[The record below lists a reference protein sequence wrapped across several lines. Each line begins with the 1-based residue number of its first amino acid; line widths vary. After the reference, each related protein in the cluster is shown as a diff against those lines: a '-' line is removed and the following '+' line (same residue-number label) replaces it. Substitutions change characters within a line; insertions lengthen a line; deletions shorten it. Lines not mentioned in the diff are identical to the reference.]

1 MVRWSLSK
9 KMCMFLL
16 PTDSLRFGLFS
27 IRLRLARKTNEHRG
41 RGIAKLFRVHS
52 ASWKVISRFRLT
64 VNLCIANG
72 TFLICR
78 NANGVLMVPHR

>member
-41 RGIAKLFRVHS
+41 RGIAKLSRVHS

-64 VNLCIANG
+64 VNLCIASG